1 MKFQSVADARRHLW
15 KRLLTEL
22 DHLVHL
28 GVLDE
33 EECDDDFDKR
43 RMAKAL
49 ESVKKTI
56 RKKCGA

>member
-22 DHLVHL
+22 DHLEHL

-33 EECDDDFDKR
+33 EECEDDFDMR
-43 RMAKAL
+43 RMKKAL
-49 ESVKKTI
+49 EQVKKAI
-56 RKKCGA
+56 GKKCE